1 MGAAFR
7 GSLPGR
13 DEAMR
18 KLDPEKHEAKRQQ
31 ILRAATACFAR
42 RGFHQTRTAEICAEA
57 GMSPGNLFHYFD
69 SKEAIIEALVEEERH
84 EAAQVFEQLRQ
95 ADDLLQ
101 GLLDLVDV
109 AFDALADRSE
119 ARLAV
124 EIGAEAMR
132 NPRIAAMFE
141 RSDAETKAA
150 LIGVLTTA
158 VARGQIDPT
167 LDLPS
172 TAGWLIALF
181 DGMISRA
188 AIDPTFDA
196 AAQAPMLRLLVARF
210 LRPQPTAS
218 A

>member
-1 MGAAFR
+1 M
-7 GSLPGR
+7 P
-13 DEAMR
+13 MR
-18 KLDPEKHEAKRQQ
+18 RLDPEKHEAKRQQ

-69 SKEAIIEALVEEERH
+69 SKDAIIAALVEEERH
-84 EAAQVFEQLRQ
+84 EAATIFEQLRQ
-95 ADDLLQ
+95 ADDVLAAM
-101 GLLDLVDV
+101 LDLVDV
-109 AFDALADRSE
+109 AIAALADRAE

-124 EIGAEAMR
+124 EISAEAMR

-150 LIGVLTTA
+150 LIDILARGVE
-158 VARGQIDPT
+158 RGQIDAA

-188 AIDPTFDA
+188 AIDQTFDA
-196 AAQAPMLRLLVARF
+196 EAQAPMLRLLIARF
-210 LRPQPTAS
+210 LSPQPAP
-218 A
+218 